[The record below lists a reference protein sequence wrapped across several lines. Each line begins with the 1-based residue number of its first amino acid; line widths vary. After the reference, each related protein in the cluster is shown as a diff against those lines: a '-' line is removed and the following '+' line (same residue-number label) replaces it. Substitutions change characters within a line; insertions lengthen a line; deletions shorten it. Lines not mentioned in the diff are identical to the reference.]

1 MTISYNKLWK
11 LMIDKNLNKG
21 DVCNKTGISSSTM
34 AKMTNGEP
42 VTLQVLEIIC
52 RELKCNLDNVME
64 FKFDAEDN
72 SQNENEK

>member
-42 VTLQVLEIIC
+42 VTLQVLEKIC
-52 RELKCNLDNVME
+52 RELRCNIDNVME
-64 FKFDAEDN
+64 FKFDADDN

>member
-42 VTLQVLEIIC
+42 VTLQVLEKIC
-52 RELKCNLDNVME
+52 RELKCNIDNVME
-64 FKFDAEDN
+64 FKFDADDN

>member
-21 DVCNKTGISSSTM
+21 DVCKKTGISSSTM

-42 VTLQVLEIIC
+42 VTLQVLEKIC
-52 RELKCNLDNVME
+52 RELKCNIDNVME
-64 FKFDAEDN
+64 FKFDTDET
-72 SQNENEK
+72 SQKENE

>member
-21 DVCNKTGISSSTM
+21 DVCKKTGISSSTM

-42 VTLQVLEIIC
+42 VTLLVLEKIC
-52 RELKCNLDNVME
+52 RELKCNIDDVME
-64 FKFDAEDN
+64 FKFETDEAYHK
-72 SQNENEK
+72 ENIK